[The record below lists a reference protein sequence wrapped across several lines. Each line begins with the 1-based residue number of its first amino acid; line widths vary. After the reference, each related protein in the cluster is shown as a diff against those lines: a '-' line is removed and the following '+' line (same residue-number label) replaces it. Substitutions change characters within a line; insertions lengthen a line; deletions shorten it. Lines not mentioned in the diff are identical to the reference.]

1 MPSNPSSVALT
12 IRERIQREHDAK
24 LRENTRSLFLIFYF
38 WLALM
43 VYLVLDSG
51 ATHLLG
57 ALLITVIGFVC
68 SLGLFALLDFC
79 GVTV

>member
-1 MPSNPSSVALT
+1 MPSNPSPVALT

-24 LRENTRSLFLIFYF
+24 LRENTRILFLIFYF

-43 VYLVLDSG
+43 VYLVLESG

-57 ALLITVIGFVC
+57 ALVITVIGFVG
-68 SLGLFALLDFC
+68 SLGLFALLEWC
-79 GVTV
+79 EVTV